1 MMMPVLQKVPFSGLP
16 FSGICG
22 YSFSAA

>member
-22 YSFSAA
+22 YSFSAV